1 MDVSFKIREL
11 DVTVE
16 QEIEFR
22 LQIEDSEKLQQE
34 GD

>member
-16 QEIEFR
+16 PEIEFP
-22 LQIEDSEKLQQE
+22 LQIVDSEKLQQE